1 MKRGPETDLQRMQEE
16 VRRFCEERQ
25 WDRFHSAKDLAIGIA
40 VEAAELLEL
49 FRFLSPDEV
58 EEMMRRKADRR
69 RVADEMADILA
80 FLLRLAQRYR
90 IDLEKAFADKMDD
103 NRRKYPVER
112 ARGTNRKHTHL

>member
-112 ARGTNRKHTHL
+112 ARGTNRKYTHL